1 MSLSVAVDPPRP
13 KAIPLKALRAFE
25 AAARHESF
33 VLAGEELAVTPGAIA
48 QQIKVLEDWAG
59 CRLFERKPQGVRL
72 TDLGRAALPEL
83 SSALDDLGGVAQRL
97 RRAGMPGSIRIAA
110 LPSVAQ
116 LWLSPRL
123 PSLRAAFPDLLISV
137 TALEQPPNLQRESF
151 DIALFFLNSVPDATD
166 CAVLC
171 EDRLFPVCTPELAEK
186 LKRAGTPSHDVL
198 LHDETW
204 REDWPE
210 WLEAARAH
218 SGRHRHASDGR
229 SGPVFSLYSLAVQAA
244 IDGAGLLIGHQPLV
258 EAALARGR
266 LAQAFKFS
274 LPSDKP
280 LCAIYPRDS
289 VESET
294 SRRVVDWLKQQA

>member
-1 MSLSVAVDPPRP
+1 MSLVLAIDPPRP
-13 KAIPLKALRAFE
+13 KAMPLKALRAFE

-33 VLAGEELAVTPGAIA
+33 ALAGEELAVTPGAIA
-48 QQIKVLEDWAG
+48 QQIKLLEEWAG
-59 CRLFERKPQGVRL
+59 CKLFERKAQGVNL
-72 TDLGRAALPEL
+72 TDLGRDALPDL
-83 SSALDDLGGVAQRL
+83 SSALDDLGSVAQRL

-123 PSLRAAFPDLLISV
+123 PALRSAFPDLLVSV

-151 DIALFFLNSVPDATD
+151 DLALFFLNEVPEAVD
-166 CAVLC
+166 CTVLC
-171 EDRLFPVCTPELAEK
+171 EDRLFPVCTPVLAEK

-204 REDWPE
+204 RQDWPE
-210 WLEAARAH
+210 WLQAARTH

-258 EAALARGR
+258 ESALARGR
-266 LAQAFKFS
+266 LVQAFTFS
-274 LPSDKP
+274 LPSEKP
-280 LCAIYPRDS
+280 LCALYPKDS
-289 VESET
+289 VES
-294 SRRVVDWLKQQA
+294 SLCAQVVAWLRTQG